1 MTDALPPSSQK
12 KSDDENQ
19 GQRMTIYMP
28 PGAVIVERSELD
40 EVTDVAAT
48 QIQSEEPQTSPKIL
62 NEPFQSHGSVIN
74 IYTSEEARGIKPQS
88 NSEVPTIDSAHLN
101 QQQINDQQVL
111 LRISQTLDLI
121 SRRLDHD
128 AQPVNPIISSTNPEV
143 VIDKKPVIVLD
154 DRRLEEKYVAI
165 GFHFDWMHAFNII
178 YISLIL
184 FSILLPSALSTF
196 FNMGAISA
204 STSYEVAGI
213 QRGDLLITKEAPAS
227 AVVVNDFVSIHDAF
241 SGTSKMVQVSEV
253 STPGV
258 NGEVTITVPPQA
270 GQALGASYTVDGNLA
285 VDRVERS
292 VPKLGYVNMILG
304 SFFVQ
309 FFVAAFVIIFNM
321 VVHYRRHRR
330 YTRSL
335 TRYAYQ

>member
-1 MTDALPPSSQK
+1 MADALPPSSQK
-12 KSDDENQ
+12 KPEDEAQ

-28 PGAVIVERSELD
+28 PGAVIVERTELD
-40 EVTDVAAT
+40 EPTDLVAT
-48 QIQSEEPQTSPKIL
+48 QIQPEEPQTSPKNA
-62 NEPFQSHGSVIN
+62 NEPLQSHSSVIN
-74 IYTSEEARGIKPQS
+74 IYTGDDSRGAKQQS
-88 NSEVPTIDSAHLN
+88 YSEVPTIDSAHL
-101 QQQINDQQVL
+101 NDQQVL

-128 AQPVNPIISSTNPEV
+128 GQSVSPVISSTTPVEV
-143 VIDKKPVIVLD
+143 LEKKPVLVLD
-154 DRRLEEKYVAI
+154 DRKPEEKYVAI

-184 FSILLPSALSTF
+184 FTILLPSTLHTF
-196 FNMGAISA
+196 FKMGAISA

-227 AVVVNDFVSIHDAF
+227 ALVVNDFVSMHDAF
-241 SGTSKMVQVSEV
+241 SGTSKMVQVGEI
-253 STPGV
+253 STPGD

-285 VDRVERS
+285 VERVDKS

-304 SFFVQ
+304 SFFAQ
-309 FFVAAFVIIFNM
+309 FFVAAFVIILNF

-335 TRYAYQ
+335 TRYAYH